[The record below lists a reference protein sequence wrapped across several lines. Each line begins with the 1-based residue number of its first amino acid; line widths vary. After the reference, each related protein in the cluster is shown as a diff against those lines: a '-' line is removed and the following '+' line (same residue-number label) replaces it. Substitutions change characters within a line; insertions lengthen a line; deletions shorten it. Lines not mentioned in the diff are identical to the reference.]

1 MLEFQNIKI
10 FIAKGYTSSWSEEV
24 FVVSKI
30 TNTVLWTYV
39 VNDLLLMK
47 LLNVFMKKNCKKL
60 VNKKLE

>member
-47 LLNVFMKKNCKKL
+47 LLDVFMKKNCKKL

>member
-47 LLNVFMKKNCKKL
+47 LLDVFIKKNCKKL